1 MCPPVFAAI
10 GTAAGASAASAAA
23 VGASISLGVASA
35 GLQIRGQ
42 QIQAKTQRK
51 AQENASKVERQRYLN
66 EVSSL
71 RSQQAQEQVA
81 MAQKLQSNKRRAREA
96 RATAR
101 VSAGEAGVAG
111 LSVNALMNDLTRKEA
126 MYNNSVNTQAQMLD
140 VRREISLRDSG
151 LGFTNNMLRINRP
164 IEEVNYAGALVSG
177 AQAGLS
183 TYGAL
188 QGSGFGQPSGS
199 TSGTSMK
206 SVAKLSQK
214 SSNMGMLDLPVYKSP
229 FKAYS

>member
-1 MCPPVFAAI
+1 MCDPVTIAI
-10 GTAAGASAASAAA
+10 ASSTAM
-23 VGASISLGVASA
+23 GVASA
-35 GLQIRGQ
+35 NLQIQGQ
-42 QIQAKTQRK
+42 KMQARMQARM
-51 AQENASKVERQRYLN
+51 QENASKVERQRYLN

-71 RSQQAQEQVA
+71 RTQQGQEQVA
-81 MAQKLQSNKRRAREA
+81 MAQKLQSNKTRAREA

-140 VRREISLRDSG
+140 VRRDLALRDSG

-177 AQAGLS
+177 AQTGLS
-183 TYGAL
+183 TYGTL
-188 QGSGFGQPSGS
+188 
-199 TSGTSMK
+199 K
-206 SVAKLSQK
+206 
-214 SSNMGMLDLPVYKSP
+214 
-229 FKAYS
+229 

>member
-1 MCPPVFAAI
+1 MCDPVTL
-10 GTAAGASAASAAA
+10 GTALGASSASAAA
-23 VGASISLGVASA
+23 VGTAVYMGVASSA
-35 GLQIRGQ
+35 LQIQGQ
-42 QIQAKTQRK
+42 RQQAKTQAK
-51 AQENASKVERQRYLN
+51 VQANASAVERQRYLN

-71 RSQQAQEQVA
+71 RTQQGQEQVA
-81 MAQKLQSNKRRAREA
+81 MAQKLQANKTKAREA

-140 VRREISLRDSG
+140 VRRDLSLRDAG

-188 QGSGFGQPSGS
+188 QGSGFGQGS
-199 TSGTSMK
+199 TGTKNIPIDNS
-206 SVAKLSQK
+206 L
-214 SSNMGMLDLPVYKSP
+214 YKGP
-229 FKAYS
+229 TFQ

>member
-1 MCPPVFAAI
+1 MCDPVTL
-10 GTAAGASAASAAA
+10 GTALGASS
-23 VGASISLGVASA
+23 ASA
-35 GLQIRGQ
+35 GAVGTAVYMGIASSALQIQGQ
-42 QIQAKTQRK
+42 RQQAKTQRRV
-51 AQENASKVERQRYLN
+51 QENASKVERQRYLN

-71 RSQQAQEQVA
+71 RTQQGQEQVA
-81 MAQKLQSNKRRAREA
+81 MAQKLQANKTRAREA

-111 LSVNALMNDLTRKEA
+111 LSVDALMNDLTRKEA
-126 MYNNSVNTQAQMLD
+126 MYNNSVNTQGQMLD
-140 VRREISLRDSG
+140 VRRELSLRDAG

-164 IEEVNYAGALVSG
+164 IAEVNYAGALVSG

-214 SSNMGMLDLPVYKSP
+214 SSNMGMLDLPEYKSP
-229 FKAYS
+229 FNSYS